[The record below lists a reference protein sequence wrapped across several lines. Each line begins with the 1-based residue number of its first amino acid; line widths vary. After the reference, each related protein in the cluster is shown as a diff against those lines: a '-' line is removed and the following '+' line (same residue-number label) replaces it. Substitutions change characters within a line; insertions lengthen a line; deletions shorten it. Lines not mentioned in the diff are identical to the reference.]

1 MEGDAVIQVGLIG
14 TGFAAARRAEA
25 LREDSRGR
33 LFAVA
38 GHRPDSTL
46 AFAEKFGLT
55 AQEDWRELIQSPA
68 VELVMVCGVNRD
80 HGEMVR
86 AALEAD
92 KHVVVEYP
100 LCLDYA
106 EGEALFALAR
116 RRRKLLHVEHIELL
130 GGLHQ
135 AIRRYLP
142 EIGAVAYA
150 RYATVQPQ
158 TPAPERWTYHAEE
171 FGFPLIAALSRVHRL
186 TDLFG
191 AVAGVSC
198 QNRIWARDNSPY
210 YRGCLCQS
218 QLGFQNGVMAEVLYG
233 KGEVFAWGERRFL
246 IEGEAGTLI
255 FDGEEGVLRR
265 GDEEKTL
272 EVGSK
277 RGLFLKDTQAVLD
290 HLIDGAPLYV
300 RPEASLYALKVAA
313 GAQTSVLEARQVRL
327 R

>member
-1 MEGDAVIQVGLIG
+1 VIQVGLIG
-14 TGFAAARRAEA
+14 AGFAATRRAEA
-25 LREDSRGR
+25 LQEDRRAR
-33 LFAVA
+33 LVAVA
-38 GHRPDSTL
+38 GHRPETTS

-55 AQEDWRELIQSPA
+55 PYWDWRELVQAPA
-68 VELVMVCGVNRD
+68 LDLVIICGINRD
-80 HGEMVR
+80 HGDMAQ

-106 EGEALFALAR
+106 QGEALLALAS

-158 TPAPERWTYHAEE
+158 TPAPERWTYHPEE
-171 FGFPLIAALSRVHRL
+171 FGFPLIAALSRLHRL

-191 AVAGVSC
+191 AVADVNC
-198 QNRIWARDNSPY
+198 QNRIWPRAQSPY
-210 YRGCLCQS
+210 YRGCLCQA
-218 QLGFQNGVMAEVLYG
+218 QLAFQNGVMAEVLYG
-233 KGEVFAWGERRFL
+233 KGEVFAWGERRFF
-246 IEGEAGTLI
+246 IQGEGGTLI
-255 FDGEEGVLRR
+255 FDGEEGVLLR
-265 GDEEKTL
+265 GEEKRSL

-290 HLIDGAPLYV
+290 HLINGAPLYV
-300 RPEASLYALKVAA
+300 ELSASLYALKVAA
-313 GAQTSVLEARQVRL
+313 SAQTSATMLEKRAL
-327 R
+327 S